1 MALDTLVVEGFTE
14 GRLGRDDAETQRQ
27 LDAALAAAR
36 GYCGWHVTPVDT
48 GAQVTVDGTG
58 GALLALPTLALSAVT
73 AVVEDGVELD
83 VDTLEWSLRGLVR
96 KPHGQLWTT
105 RFSGITATITHGY
118 ASAPDFESAVLSAI
132 ERGAFAAGGG
142 DSLRAIGPFQYD
154 SATSAASTVFTDP
167 ERCVL
172 DRYALERMP

>member
-1 MALDTLVVEGFTE
+1 MTLDVLAVEAFTE
-14 GRLGRDDAETQRQ
+14 GRLDRDDAETQRQ

-36 GYCGWHVTPVDT
+36 GYCGWHVTPVNT

-96 KPHGQLWTT
+96 KPYGQLWTT
-105 RFSGITATITHGY
+105 RFSGVTATITHGY

-132 ERGAFAAGGG
+132 ERGTFAAGGG
-142 DSLRAIGPFQYD
+142 ETPRVIGPFQYG
-154 SATSAASTVFTDP
+154 SATSAGALFTDP
-167 ERCVL
+167 ERSVL